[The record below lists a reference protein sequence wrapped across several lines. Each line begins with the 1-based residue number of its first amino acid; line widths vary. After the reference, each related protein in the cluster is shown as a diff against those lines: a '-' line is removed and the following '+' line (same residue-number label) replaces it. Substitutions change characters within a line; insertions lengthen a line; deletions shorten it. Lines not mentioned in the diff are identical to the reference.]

1 MNNQQKCM
9 LRGRKFSLLQTCEH
23 FMNTSSC
30 SDIICWNETDPDLLR
45 ATSFQA
51 KPSLG
56 QIVCNLTG
64 A

>member
-1 MNNQQKCM
+1 M

-23 FMNTSSC
+23 FMNTISC

-45 ATSFQA
+45 ATSLQA

-56 QIVCNLTG
+56 
-64 A
+64 